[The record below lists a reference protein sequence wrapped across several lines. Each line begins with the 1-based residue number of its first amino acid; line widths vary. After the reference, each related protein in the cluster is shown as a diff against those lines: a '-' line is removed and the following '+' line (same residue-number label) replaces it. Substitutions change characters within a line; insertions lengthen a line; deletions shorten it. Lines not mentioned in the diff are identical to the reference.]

1 MYKRPCSLEQ
11 AASLRQPTTPQ
22 SARLKVHLSTVILV
36 QVHYC
41 SSPVEYRT
49 SLLAD
54 LSDKSEGGKRKG
66 DRLVKKNM
74 QAGLKLTT
82 INVHVFIGSGKLDV
96 E

>member
-1 MYKRPCSLEQ
+1 MFKRPGSLEQ

-22 SARLKVHLSTVILV
+22 SAKLKVYLSTVI

-54 LSDKSEGGKRKG
+54 LSDKSEGGKRNG

-82 INVHVFIGSGKLDV
+82 INVHVFKGSGKLDV

>member
-1 MYKRPCSLEQ
+1 MYKRPCSFEQ
-11 AASLRQPTTPQ
+11 AASLGQPATPQ
-22 SARLKVHLSTVILV
+22 SSKLKVHLSKILV

-82 INVHVFIGSGKLDV
+82 INVHVFKGSGKLDV